1 MRPPFQTATP
11 LQWRISAGFRP
22 KSNRYTWPRVAD
34 RKCQK
39 LAVFRQCS
47 GVAVSNPPLRRKGG
61 VLEAVAVQP
70 CGPGGRISVRK
81 WSWCR
86 WLVRRDEWPI
96 MSQQSRAHARE
107 AGDTGILRVYPE
119 GGG

>member
-1 MRPPFQTATP
+1 MSPPFQTATP

-22 KSNRYTWPRVAD
+22 KSNRYIGPRVAD

-61 VLEAVAVQP
+61 VWEAVAVPP
-70 CGPGGRISVRK
+70 CRP
-81 WSWCR
+81 
-86 WLVRRDEWPI
+86 RRLHWRGDL
-96 MSQQSRAHARE
+96 RAVPMVTMVPDAMV
-107 AGDTGILRVYPE
+107 AP
-119 GGG
+119 